1 MSCESLILDDKSRA
15 YTIPHEQVFEET
27 ATVTHEAYT
36 GRIGEDK
43 LFYLRS
49 RGLSEEEARSL
60 IVLGYFHDIMVNL
73 PVEYVSIFNKAIELE
88 LSRMGGVG

>member
-1 MSCESLILDDKSRA
+1 VLDEKSRA
-15 YTIPHEQVFEET
+15 YTIPHEQVFEDS

-36 GRIGEDK
+36 GKISEDK

-60 IVLGYFHDIMVNL
+60 IVLGYFHDVMVNL
-73 PVEYVSIFNKAIELE
+73 PMEYMSIFNKAIELE
-88 LSRMGGVG
+88 LSKLHKIG

>member
-1 MSCESLILDDKSRA
+1 MNCESLILDDKSKA

-27 ATVTHEAYT
+27 AIVTHEAYT

-60 IVLGYFHDIMVNL
+60 VVLGYFHDIMVNL